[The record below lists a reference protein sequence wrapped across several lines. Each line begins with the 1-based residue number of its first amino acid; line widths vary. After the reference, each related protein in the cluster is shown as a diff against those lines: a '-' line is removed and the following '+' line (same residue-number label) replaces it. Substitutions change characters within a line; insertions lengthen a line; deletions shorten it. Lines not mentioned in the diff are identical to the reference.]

1 MEPLRVKQ
9 MMGLMI
15 VEETRPVREAVEWTL
30 AAARQAVERVER
42 TRPAARAQP
51 RQWAMA
57 GRALAVGGPR
67 VWGPGAARRVQVW
80 DVRAQ
85 EGAGRSPR

>member
-15 VEETRPVREAVEWTL
+15 VEETRPVRQAVEWTL
-30 AAARQAVERVER
+30 AAVQQAVERVEQS
-42 TRPAARAQP
+42 RPAARARP
-51 RQWAMA
+51 RRLARAGMA
-57 GRALAVGGPR
+57 LGVEGLR